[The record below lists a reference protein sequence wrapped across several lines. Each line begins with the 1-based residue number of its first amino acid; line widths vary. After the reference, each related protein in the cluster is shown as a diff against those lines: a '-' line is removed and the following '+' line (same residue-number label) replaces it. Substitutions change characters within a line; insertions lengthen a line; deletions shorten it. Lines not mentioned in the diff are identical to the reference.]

1 MADPPAAAA
10 AWLADRTGGDGDR
23 VLAPRAVA
31 HDAALRLEAAGFD
44 LVSTGALAAA
54 RANKRVAECDRIAT
68 VAGAA
73 TTAVGAVRGAP
84 ADREEAARAGAR
96 AALVEPGLTPGVEV
110 ATAGDLRVV
119 RAAPRGPAG
128 YNAVCTRTLASSADG
143 GWERRAH
150 VACES
155 ARRAAVET
163 VAPGVGLAEVRAELL
178 GELSAFGLAP
188 PPGAVPVHGIGLA
201 ARERPLADDAALAAG
216 QVLVLRAAAA
226 AEARPERV
234 VLADTVVVT
243 DESSP
248 AGDDGARMLTDAPT
262 GL

>member
-1 MADPPAAAA
+1 
-10 AWLADRTGGDGDR
+10 

-54 RANKRVAECDRIAT
+54 RARKGATERDRIAA
-68 VAGAA
+68 VARTATAA
-73 TTAVGAVRGAP
+73 VAAVRAGP
-84 ADREEAARAGAR
+84 ADVEAAVRAGAR
-96 AALVEPGLTPGVEV
+96 AVAGVEPGATPGVEV
-110 ATAGDLRVV
+110 ASAGDLRVV

-128 YNAVCTRTLASSADG
+128 YRAVCARTLAPGADG

-155 ARRAAVET
+155 ARRVAVET
-163 VAPGVGLAEVRAELL
+163 VAPGVDLAEVRAELL

-188 PPGAVPVHGIGLA
+188 PPEAVPVHGIGLA
-201 ARERPLADDAALAAG
+201 ARERPRGADATLAAG
-216 QVLVLRAAAA
+216 HVLVVRAAAA
-226 AEARPERV
+226 AETGPERV
-234 VLADTVVVT
+234 VLADTVAVT
-243 DESSP
+243 DEGSPAGDGERSPAGDGERSP
-248 AGDDGARMLTDAPT
+248 AGDDGDGALVLTDAPT